1 MLYADVCKLLYIMLL
16 CFEKE
21 DYTMANTATVY
32 ARIDPELKNDV
43 DDILK
48 TLGMTPSSLIQML
61 YSEIRLTKKVPLSLA
76 IPRSKPLSA
85 ASLKK
90 EEFDKEM
97 QKGLDD
103 MNSGRVHSLEEVDS
117 ILKKELKI

>member
-1 MLYADVCKLLYIMLL
+1 
-16 CFEKE
+16 
-21 DYTMANTATVY
+21 MANTATVY